1 MLVVVAASPPPA
13 APPVLPLLL
22 TIVVPALFVEEAVLA
37 ALGTRGYDTVALD
50 ADTAVLRT
58 LARVAVVAV
67 VFPGAAALAPR
78 RERTE
83 EAVVVAMPIALEGG
97 GARFPVRVR
106 VEVAKADFSVP
117 LP

>member
-1 MLVVVAASPPPA
+1 M
-13 APPVLPLLL
+13 
-22 TIVVPALFVEEAVLA
+22 VPALFVEEAVLA

-97 GARFPVRVR
+97 GAMFPVRVR
-106 VEVAKADFSVP
+106 VEVARADFSVP